1 MLMNRQKGQSVVELA
16 FVLPL
21 IFMLLLYMIYGGFVF
36 ADYLQYNTAVR
47 EAARE
52 IAVQSDTDKRTRLVN
67 MVNSSN
73 SANKYYKPLTNLYN
87 PEFNANVEEANNS
100 KDIGYVTVT
109 VRLTCAAN
117 LPFLP
122 ETLSLQCTM
131 PIEPKQSNTS
141 DNST

>member
-1 MLMNRQKGQSVVELA
+1 MNRQKGQSVVELA

-52 IAVQSDTDKRTRLVN
+52 IAVQSDADKRSRLVAV
-67 MVNSSN
+67 VNGSN

-87 PEFNANVEEANNS
+87 PEFNAVVENENS
-100 KDIGYVTVT
+100 TTEIGWVTVKVT
-109 VRLTCAAN
+109 LTCAKN

-122 ETLSLQCTM
+122 QTLNLQCTM
-131 PIEPKQSNTS
+131 PIEPGK
-141 DNST
+141 STTNDSST